1 MDKGMITVQG
11 KATQSL
17 SYKFVSAAYIAQ
29 IHENT
34 VSMFHVEGLCKKKE
48 IHINAI
54 EFKLWMQNNAPLSNV
69 FLRGI
74 LILSLNITFIC

>member
-34 VSMFHVEGLCKKKE
+34 VSMCFMWKDCVRKKKY
-48 IHINAI
+48 
-54 EFKLWMQNNAPLSNV
+54 
-69 FLRGI
+69 
-74 LILSLNITFIC
+74 T